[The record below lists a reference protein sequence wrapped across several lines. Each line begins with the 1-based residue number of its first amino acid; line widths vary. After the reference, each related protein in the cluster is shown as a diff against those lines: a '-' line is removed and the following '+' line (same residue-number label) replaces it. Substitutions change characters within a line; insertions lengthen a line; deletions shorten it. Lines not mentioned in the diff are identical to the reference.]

1 MTVVPQQEHSFVRGF
16 IALLV
21 IPVLL
26 LLSVVSQAAVDLRV
40 DRDSVKLGETITLV
54 VETADINQ
62 SLDIDVSLL
71 TEDFHFIDTR
81 SESSRSFVNGKQSVA
96 IRVLYVL
103 EPKRVGKL
111 TIPSFKLGDVSTA
124 QLEITVEIAPV
135 AAAGEPPLVFMEV
148 ESNTDSI
155 YVHSQLVLTV
165 KLYYRYNLTG
175 GNLPDPQIEHATVV
189 KLGETSI
196 NATRN
201 GVSYRALERVYAV
214 FPERSGELIIPE
226 ISFSGQLRKPST
238 QGGSLF
244 AAAHNRRQRV
254 RVASEAF
261 SIDVKPRPAQYPAG
275 ADWLPARQLVVNSQ
289 IKTANGGARV
299 GEPITR
305 VIEMKAVGLLDTM
318 FPEIQ
323 WPPMDKA
330 RVYPDTPESVSRN
343 AGQWVTGRKVHSFAV
358 VPETTGELLL
368 PEISIPWW
376 DTIEDKLKVAL
387 VPAEIVDIQPALGEP
402 VDVQAAVMPTPVAE
416 TIPATEQNK
425 PVNNLV
431 SGAEKSGWQILAIT
445 GFSLWLLTLLLWWRN
460 RNNSPVTEETTLV
473 RDPHENA
480 LRRFKNACGNNQALA
495 AATALRQFAV
505 HKLGIVDGLSGLEKQ
520 CVKDGFEPLAE
531 NIEALNR
538 QLYAQIT
545 ETDSSNWNG
554 SDLYQQFNLWLKA
567 KAVSDNKK
575 PDSKSLPP
583 FYPQ

>member
-1 MTVVPQQEHSFVRGF
+1 MTVKPQQKHSLARGLF
-16 IALLV
+16 ALLV
-21 IPVLL
+21 IPMLL
-26 LLSVVSQAAVDLRV
+26 LVSTVSQAAVDLRV
-40 DRDSVKLGETITLV
+40 DRASVKLGETIKLV

-71 TEDFHFIDTR
+71 TEDFHIIDTR

-103 EPKRVGKL
+103 EPKRVGTL
-111 TIPSFKLGDVSTA
+111 TIPSFKLGNVSTA
-124 QLEITVEIAPV
+124 PLEITVEISPA

-148 ESNTDSI
+148 ESNADSI

-165 KLYYRYNLTG
+165 KLYYRYNLTS

-214 FPERSGELIIPE
+214 FPERSGEIIIPE
-226 ISFSGQLRKPST
+226 VPFSGLINKPRV

-244 AAAHNRRQRV
+244 AQAHNQRQRV
-254 RVASEAF
+254 RVASEPF

-289 IKTANGGARV
+289 IKTAKGGARV

-305 VIEMKAVGLLDTM
+305 VIEIKAVGLLDTM

-323 WPPMDKA
+323 WPLMDKA

-343 AGQWVTGRKVHSFAV
+343 AGQWVTSRKVHSFAV

-387 VPAEIVDIQPALGEP
+387 VPAEIVDIQPALDEP
-402 VDVQAAVMPTPVAE
+402 VAVPVAVMPTA
-416 TIPATEQNK
+416 
-425 PVNNLV
+425 
-431 SGAEKSGWQILAIT
+431 
-445 GFSLWLLTLLLWWRN
+445 
-460 RNNSPVTEETTLV
+460 
-473 RDPHENA
+473 
-480 LRRFKNACGNNQALA
+480 
-495 AATALRQFAV
+495 
-505 HKLGIVDGLSGLEKQ
+505 
-520 CVKDGFEPLAE
+520 
-531 NIEALNR
+531 
-538 QLYAQIT
+538 
-545 ETDSSNWNG
+545 
-554 SDLYQQFNLWLKA
+554 
-567 KAVSDNKK
+567 
-575 PDSKSLPP
+575 
-583 FYPQ
+583 